1 VPEGHDIILIDAPCS
16 GSGTIRRNPDI
27 RLLLTEK
34 ALREQQTLQR
44 QLLQNLWQ
52 RLMPGGTLV
61 YSTCS
66 VFSEENDQV
75 IHSFLG
81 NTADACVVNPSLATG
96 KATQYGWQ
104 LLPTESL
111 TDGFYYCV
119 LEKGTDHHK
128 ANSP

>member
-1 VPEGHDIILIDAPCS
+1 M
-16 GSGTIRRNPDI
+16 
-27 RLLLTEK
+27 LLSQKVLLEHQ
-34 ALREQQTLQR
+34 ALQR

-75 IHSFLG
+75 IQSFLG
-81 NTADACVVNPSLATG
+81 STADALVVNPSFATG
-96 KATQYGWQ
+96 RATQHGWQ
-104 LLPTESL
+104 LLPTEPL

-119 LEKGTDHHK
+119 LEKGRHYTK

>member
-1 VPEGHDIILIDAPCS
+1 M
-16 GSGTIRRNPDI
+16 
-27 RLLLTEK
+27 LLTQKVLLEHQ
-34 ALREQQTLQR
+34 ALQR

-75 IHSFLG
+75 IQSFLG
-81 NTADACVVNPSLATG
+81 NTADACVVNPSFAMG
-96 KATQYGWQ
+96 SATQYGWQ
-104 LLPTESL
+104 LLPTEPPPMASI
-111 TDGFYYCV
+111 TACW
-119 LEKGTDHHK
+119 KKARMTKK